1 VFLKRGVIVMH
12 RLIEHIARSRQHAA
26 TVALVFAFLSFFDLP
41 VGWVAA
47 VIIAFVT
54 LQKGPKE
61 GLVVLAWAILPAVA
75 MLYLGHTAIFLD
87 TFLLHYFLTWIF
99 AVIFHRYKSWTV
111 LLQLAAVLGIIA
123 VLGVHTYY
131 AHADIQNWW
140 TGQINFF
147 LKDFKLAEILGIT
160 PKQMQ
165 IWVQYFAMLATGIS
179 AAGIALTNLLN
190 LFLARWWQSLLNTS
204 IQLRQEYY
212 RIRMNYMASL
222 SLLLIAAAV
231 LIQGQ
236 LFIDVLP
243 IAAMPFVF
251 AGLSLLHTFCA
262 NKKNGVLLL
271 IIFYGL
277 SVVLCFYA
285 AILLTL
291 ASFAD
296 SFNIKRKINVIS
308 DEASEAPSIT

>member
-1 VFLKRGVIVMH
+1 MR
-12 RLIEHIARSRQHAA
+12 RLIEHIARSRQYAA

-41 VGWVAA
+41 VGWVTT

-61 GLVVLAWAILPAVA
+61 GAVVLAWAILPAAA
-75 MLYLGHTAIFLD
+75 MLYLGYTAVFLD
-87 TFLLHYFLTWIF
+87 IFLLHYLLTWIF
-99 AVIFHRYKSWTV
+99 AVIFHRYKSWAV

-131 AHADIQNWW
+131 THVDIQNWW
-140 TGQINFF
+140 VGQINYF
-147 LKDFKLAEILGIT
+147 LKDFKLAETLGIA

-165 IWVQYFAMLATGIS
+165 IWAQHFAMFATGVS
-179 AAGIALTNLLN
+179 AVGIALANLLN

-222 SLLLIAAAV
+222 SLLLIAAAA
-231 LIQGQ
+231 LIQRQ
-236 LFIDVLP
+236 LFIDFLP
-243 IAAMPFVF
+243 IAVMPFVF

-262 NKKNGVLLL
+262 NKKNGALLL
-271 IIFYGL
+271 TIFYGL
-277 SVVLCFYA
+277 SIVLCFYV

-308 DEASEAPSIT
+308 DEASDAEASSIT